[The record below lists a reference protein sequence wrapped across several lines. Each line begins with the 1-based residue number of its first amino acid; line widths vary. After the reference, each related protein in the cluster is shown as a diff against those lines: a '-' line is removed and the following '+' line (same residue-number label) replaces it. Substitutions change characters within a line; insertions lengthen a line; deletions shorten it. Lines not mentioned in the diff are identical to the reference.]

1 MDGLQPTCPKHDG
14 GYTISNRSFCRRQR
28 NRLPQQLL
36 KTRNRVGL
44 PRAHNLQP
52 NCNESACMIEK
63 LLGIVILLT
72 ATMAAAAD
80 SDSSDS
86 RFTLFVSPYVYH
98 FSDNDSHNNEPR
110 LVGLEWGP
118 QGSWVDFGATYF
130 RNSFYQDSFYAYV
143 GKRWFMGEHDQG
155 LFLRLTG
162 VRSTVTAGSTK
173 TRCRTITTGSASP
186 SFPPSDTTIVPSK
199 PSS

>member
-1 MDGLQPTCPKHDG
+1 
-14 GYTISNRSFCRRQR
+14 
-28 NRLPQQLL
+28 
-36 KTRNRVGL
+36 
-44 PRAHNLQP
+44 
-52 NCNESACMIEK
+52 MIEK

-98 FSDNDSHNNEPR
+98 YSDNASHNNEPR

-130 RNSFYQDSFYAYV
+130 RNSFNQDSFYAYV

-162 VRSTVTAGSTK
+162 GPLYGYRGQYEDKVPYNHHGLGIAIIPGIGYHYRSFEAQFVMLGTAALMVTFGYDFQK
-173 TRCRTITTGSASP
+173 
-186 SFPPSDTTIVPSK
+186 
-199 PSS
+199 